1 MLPDNRKKHTN
12 PKTDEIMLD
21 KARDLR
27 KSMTPEERKLWYV
40 FLKGYP
46 IKIYKQKV
54 MGPFIMDF
62 YCEAAKLGI
71 EIDGA
76 QHYYEDSEEYDKERT
91 IWLERKGIKVLRF
104 TNREIN
110 HRFRAVCEMIDGT
123 ILERKVAFASSLS
136 VSSFGTATSPGGGGK
151 SHIS

>member
-12 PKTDEIMLD
+12 PKTDKIMLD

-91 IWLERKGIKVLRF
+91 IWLERKGIKVLRS
-104 TNREIN
+104 NQVWN
-110 HRFRAVCEMIDGT
+110 
-123 ILERKVAFASSLS
+123 LERKPAHRLRKSSWR
-136 VSSFGTATSPGGGGK
+136 GGSPYCGNCLLCLE
-151 SHIS
+151 I